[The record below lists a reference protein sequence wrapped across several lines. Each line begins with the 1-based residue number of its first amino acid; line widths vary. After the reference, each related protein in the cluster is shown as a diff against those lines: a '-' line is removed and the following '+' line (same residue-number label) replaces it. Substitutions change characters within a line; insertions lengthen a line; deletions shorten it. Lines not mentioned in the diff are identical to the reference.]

1 MGVFAIYN
9 YLTVPDSY
17 QTENNMPSV
26 SPSQMYWIID
36 DTFMT
41 LYMVLP
47 ITFLCLLEV
56 IKKKLESQK
65 QTTLT
70 LIYNKAQN

>member
-1 MGVFAIYN
+1 ME
-9 YLTVPDSY
+9 D
-17 QTENNMPSV
+17 NMPSV
-26 SPSQMYWIID
+26 TPSQMYWIID

-41 LYMVLP
+41 LYMILP
-47 ITFLCLLEV
+47 ITFLCLLEI